1 MEQDY
6 YGDKPWSFG
15 SQSRVAK
22 HNPRIGKAK
31 VNEFLHR
38 NEIFTRFK
46 QHRKARKYSPIYVY
60 NKREL
65 FQADVVFFTD
75 SDMVNVNDGY
85 KYLFTCIDCFSK
97 MAWVFPLKK
106 IVVMLL

>member
-46 QHRKARKYSPIYVY
+46 QHCKARK
-60 NKREL
+60 
-65 FQADVVFFTD
+65 
-75 SDMVNVNDGY
+75 
-85 KYLFTCIDCFSK
+85 
-97 MAWVFPLKK
+97 
-106 IVVMLL
+106 

>member
-6 YGDKPWSFG
+6 YGNKPRSFG
-15 SQSRVAK
+15 SQSRVFK
-22 HNPRIGKAK
+22 HNPRISKAK
-31 VNEFLHR
+31 VNELLHR

-46 QHRKARKYSPIYVY
+46 QQPIYVY

-75 SDMVNVNDGY
+75 SDMVDVNEGY

-106 IVVMLL
+106 